1 MNNKNQ
7 YNMKE
12 MMNHIIN
19 ENRLKDI
26 LDSYNLAYISKF
38 HNIQHYEK
46 DDNRHGVVLDVQENK
61 LADRTKVLIDLRQG
75 QPIVNQVYDALYD
88 VGKDCDIK
96 IIVFTD
102 GNNEYDKGI
111 PVADESLVSSM
122 IGKLQDMNIPIYLF
136 SINQNDL
143 KIALVDWYQTWYGV
157 NRLKNASIPTKEGFM
172 AETFWYAYFDS
183 FNIGFYKP
191 WNAFSGNT
199 KDVKNRMFTIF
210 LCEFASGEI
219 NLFWDDNGVR
229 YEIEKI
235 TGTDDYLKKMFLV
248 YKSFLKKRYDD
259 NSVNFENVFGRLP
272 KLSVKYS
279 DRPFSWLYTATPT
292 EIIEFAKKVYDD
304 AWGLRWEIEKTM
316 EKLNEKLPA

>member
-111 PVADESLVSSM
+111 PVADEYLVSGM

-143 KIALVDWYQTWYGV
+143 KIALVDWYQTWYGI
-157 NRLKNASIPTKEGFM
+157 NRLKSASIPTKEGFM
-172 AETFWYAYFDS
+172 AETFWYTYFDS

-199 KDVKNRMFTIF
+199 KGIEESIYTIF
-210 LCEFASGEI
+210 ISDFFDGEI
-219 NLFWDDNGVR
+219 KLYWDENGVR
-229 YEIEKI
+229 YDI
-235 TGTDDYLKKMFLV
+235 TQYSESDEYLKKVLAV
-248 YKSFLKKRYDD
+248 YMPILKERYGD
-259 NSVNFENVFGRLP
+259 NSVRFENVVGRLP
-272 KLSVKYS
+272 RLYIKYS
-279 DRPFSWLYTATPT
+279 DKPFNWLYTATPK
-292 EIIEFAKKVYDD
+292 EITEFARKMFDD
-304 AWGLRWEIEKTM
+304 AWGLRWGFEETVEKM
-316 EKLNEKLPA
+316 YEKVPA